1 MEKAQFET
9 RKLRDRFSIIAEI
22 LVVTEDGKLKPQII
36 YKTELSLHQLTEYL
50 TRARSLA
57 QKKYDVLT
65 RINTSMQERDY

>member
-1 MEKAQFET
+1 MEKEPLET

-22 LVVTEDGKLKPQII
+22 LVVTEDGNLKPQII
-36 YKTELSLHQLTEYL
+36 YKTELSLPQLTEYL

-57 QKKYDVLT
+57 QKKYDVLS